1 MSPFEIFRRNLKP
14 LMVFLTLLA
23 LFAFVVLPAMQG
35 YLTRQGGGG
44 SDPIV
49 GEIDG
54 KPINASRMDYF
65 TQNHQSTV
73 RFLNDLATVTI
84 KRGGVPNVPNFSYDA
99 QSKQVRSVGIPTTP
113 SRLGTLRTLQFAS
126 QARTAG
132 FELDDSSIDSWL
144 DGFTDGKLTDG
155 EVLRV
160 LMDSSRNSMGKFQ
173 LYDQLRNHLMAS
185 VFQASATA
193 GVQDGMFPLV
203 TPAEQWE
210 DFKKINLS
218 ATVDAYGLLVSD
230 FISKTN
236 ESPSDAEIQA
246 VYEDGIQRYRSDQ
259 SPLPGFRQRDA
270 ITVEY
275 VVSDLNKLIKEEKAK
290 LTEEELRA
298 EYERQIKGGEF
309 VLPKEDADPVKEEGA
324 ADTEPPAMDN
334 DEPEMKEGAAP
345 ATTDPAEANPAE
357 AADAK
362 PADAKPADDKPKM
375 EDADAFSDRVENFE
389 NELEKVGQEFNKESV
404 PDPKKPAPKAD
415 TPPAKVDT
423 PTPVEAPS
431 APAGTDGSSLDTNN
445 GIRLVVAQD
454 DPPPVVQDTP
464 PMVQDTPPVAQ
475 DTPPV
480 AQETTPPVAQETT
493 PPVAQETT
501 PPVAQETTPPVA
513 QETTP
518 AAQETTPGTDTP
530 ATPGTDT
537 PAPGTDTPAEGDTET
552 DTPRNKPFEE
562 VKDDVARS
570 LAIFPARRRMAE
582 MNGEAIAVMKSYFTR
597 YAIYSGSPTGEPPV
611 RPNLKELAK
620 KLGMEYKRIGPHDVE
635 SIAIEPIAQSFEQ
648 GSVMNQRGLP
658 FIVMMFGVSN
668 PQANYTKKPVFA
680 PVVTVDDQGLKT
692 YMSWKVDETEAH
704 IPPLDNDGETK
715 GVREQVVEAIRL
727 AEARKLATEAAEKLA
742 DQINSGKT
750 FEEVIPE
757 DKKTNFQT
765 GLGPFKWM
773 ESQSFQSVS
782 IGNVPKL
789 DSVHDKFMRA
799 VFTTEPGKCAVAP
812 NLPERVV
819 YVVRP
824 NSFQPHPDD
833 LKEIFKNPVERMKA
847 MPLGSDSARQIIGGF
862 YQRIDEETGFNMIT
876 GDGE

>member
-454 DPPPVVQDTP
+454 D
-464 PMVQDTPPVAQ
+464 TPPVAQ
-475 DTPPV
+475 D
-480 AQETTPPVAQETT
+480 
-493 PPVAQETT
+493 T